1 MTTRHPLSPSFFLLL
16 LLCGCQSSEKAAEGR
31 AEAAKDCSM
40 SAWGATLELG
50 LRGGEESSRQL
61 DAMRFDNK
69 CALEIRKLAEVLHDD
84 RILEHKPQP
93 EKPAKVRFKD
103 PDLRTLN
110 LGKQPPAQ
118 VILELTID
126 ATGKVSRAEFLE
138 PHPQP
143 TVNELFI
150 ETAKSWLF
158 RPAREGDAYRESK
171 LQLSAII
178 RFP

>member
-1 MTTRHPLSPSFFLLL
+1 MTKRIPLFLLATYL
-16 LLCGCQSSEKAAEGR
+16 LLASGCQAPEKAEETKAE
-31 AEAAKDCSM
+31 KDCSM
-40 SAWGATLELG
+40 NAWGATLELG
-50 LRGGEESSRQL
+50 LRGDEESGQKL
-61 DAMRFDNK
+61 NATRFDNQ
-69 CALEIRKLAEVLHDD
+69 CALEIRKLSEVLLDD
-84 RILEHKPQP
+84 RFPERKTHP

-103 PDLRTLN
+103 PDLRTLQ
-110 LGKQPPAQ
+110 LGKQPAAQ

-126 ATGKVSRAEFLE
+126 ATGKVTKAEFLE

-143 TVNELFI
+143 TVNQLFI